1 MYKLILCK
9 QGDHNMRAY
18 KFTTKVSDS
27 GTITIPKYARIQN
40 KEVEVIIQPKEN
52 SSIQKSKA
60 RDFINK
66 WAGFLSNDKTDESKA
81 AYLSEKY
88 Q

>member
-1 MYKLILCK
+1 
-9 QGDHNMRAY
+9 MRAY
-18 KFTTKVSDS
+18 KFTTKVSDT
-27 GTITIPKYARIQN
+27 GTINIPKYARLQD
-40 KEVEVIIQPKEN
+40 KEVEVIIHPKEN
-52 SSIQKSKA
+52 SNGQKIKA
-60 RDFINK
+60 RDFVNK